1 MCKDLNREYAM
12 NTNLFSFSN
21 QNQGSGFGEL
31 PKIKTAL
38 AHTPRI
44 RVKSEVPQISLTDD
58 NLFFNIDGN
67 EYSIDD
73 FAEYLG
79 NLFD

>member
-12 NTNLFSFSN
+12 NTNLFSPSN
-21 QNQGSGFGEL
+21 QGNTLGEL

-44 RVKSEVPQISLTDD
+44 SVKSNTPQISLTDD

-73 FAEYLG
+73 VADSLG
-79 NLFD
+79 NLFE